1 MGTMPERYMR
11 AEPGAESATA
21 EGELNA
27 QEEGERDVDEVEGM
41 HSNGGGRDDSSA
53 PCMEDDAWHEAR
65 AAADA
70 EESEAMA
77 EVEAQAARFWAM
89 ASNSTN
95 GDHWFHHAKEE
106 SQDQQGPVSKEE
118 ERSEGVRSVAS
129 AAPVATAPAAAPQP
143 QAAPSKREQQ
153 QQHQQQLDARGRK
166 AAQYAWVGPQVH
178 EQQAMATAARLHEQ
192 TAVIAQKRQEKKV
205 RRMNRPPHQF
215 CLKLLFIHRFLCI

>member
-1 MGTMPERYMR
+1 MR
-11 AEPGAESATA
+11 GSHSQKRAVTGQRKLHGRSSCSCFSHQQEE
-21 EGELNA
+21 A
-27 QEEGERDVDEVEGM
+27 QEE
-41 HSNGGGRDDSSA
+41 
-53 PCMEDDAWHEAR
+53 
-65 AAADA
+65 
-70 EESEAMA
+70 SE
-77 EVEAQAARFWAM
+77 
-89 ASNSTN
+89 
-95 GDHWFHHAKEE
+95 EE

-153 QQHQQQLDARGRK
+153 QQHQQQHDARGRK